1 MYSIQIM
8 HQYFKI
14 ECSASKIL
22 QILFSKRLT
31 MIYSNVETALRIY
44 LCILSTNAIRECPF
58 SVVKR
63 DINYLRNSIS
73 NVRLSALAFFSANK
87 DLVNSTIYD
96 KIIIIFAQI
105 KVRNHVT
112 IDFSIQILLTFQ
124 LFCCLLIKLIEYTCV
139 MNFDII
145 IVYLLIFQSLKNDFM
160 Q

>member
-1 MYSIQIM
+1 
-8 HQYFKI
+8 
-14 ECSASKIL
+14 
-22 QILFSKRLT
+22 

-160 Q
+160 